1 MKKSF
6 SFIEVLVS
14 VTIASTVFIAII
26 TLANQNLASAQLTR
40 DRFLA
45 ANLAQEGIEIIANLR
60 SNNWKI
66 YSAQDSDF
74 DTNNGGLLV
83 NWRGQSGCQPTSVDY
98 CIIVDGQYVANYD
111 TVRLSA
117 VGGGNDSMRKDNSGK
132 YCQNGVGSCSGTLTP
147 FRRVTTLTT
156 INPHQLQVDVRIT
169 WTYNNLAQTV
179 SAEDRLYN
187 WR

>member
-1 MKKSF
+1 MKAF

-26 TLANQNLASAQLTR
+26 SLANQNIASAQLTR

-60 SNNWKI
+60 SNNWKTFN
-66 YSAQDSDF
+66 SNF
-74 DTNNGGLLV
+74 DLTNGSLV
-83 NWRGQSGCQPTSVDY
+83 DWRGQAGCQPASVDS
-98 CIIVDGQYVANYD
+98 CILADGAYVANYD
-111 TVRLSA
+111 SVRLTA
-117 VGGGNDSMRKDNSGK
+117 VSGGNDRILKDSNGK
-132 YCQNGVGSCSGTLTP
+132 YCQSNVGSCSGTLTP

-156 INPHQLQVDVRIT
+156 INPHQLRVDVQIA
-169 WTYNNLAQTV
+169 WTYNNLAQAV